1 MVSFNYS
8 QTSKRSLW
16 SRFGGIT
23 RSLHPIRLPRRPAH
37 QSRRRSGFLF
47 YSMMPLAL

>member
-16 SRFGGIT
+16 SRFGGII
-23 RSLHPIRLPRRPAH
+23 RKLHPNFLPHPGCQPGYRQRW
-37 QSRRRSGFLF
+37 FLF
-47 YSMMPLAL
+47 ASMMSLAL